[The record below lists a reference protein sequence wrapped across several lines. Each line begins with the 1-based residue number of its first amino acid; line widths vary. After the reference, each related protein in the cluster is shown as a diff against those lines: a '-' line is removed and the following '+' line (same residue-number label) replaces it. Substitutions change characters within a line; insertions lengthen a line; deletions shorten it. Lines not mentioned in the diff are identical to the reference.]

1 MFLSREKVYLKK
13 QWMLWRTKIPS
24 NYIFFM
30 LTIVLNMVYLQCH
43 SLFMLLIYSVLVMS
57 RVHLQRLLGTRLA
70 LLRKEQA
77 MAYARGLVAGFEI
90 HNLDALI
97 LFADVFG
104 ASRLRYELVPTGLLF
119 T

>member
-1 MFLSREKVYLKK
+1 MFLTESVFV
-13 QWMLWRTKIPS
+13 ML
-24 NYIFFM
+24 
-30 LTIVLNMVYLQCH
+30 
-43 SLFMLLIYSVLVMS
+43 

-97 LFADVFG
+97 MFADAFG
-104 ASRLRYELVPTGLLF
+104 ASRLKYELVTGNNRSTIHLQF
-119 T
+119 TALSINVEHAVVF